1 MTMFKKYILSIV
13 LILSYLYSNAAA
25 SQKDNLS
32 IKIAIS
38 EYPPYSSEH
47 LKDFGIDNHQLN
59 KDENN
64 RFIKYGFDKKLKEA
78 QSARLYGKIFYF
90 GIIILITVI
99 IKNYY

>member
-1 MTMFKKYILSIV
+1 MTEAEKNAKKRKTMPLT
-13 LILSYLYSNAAA
+13 NA
-25 SQKDNLS
+25 
-32 IKIAIS
+32 
-38 EYPPYSSEH
+38 EFFTFFFFPVFR
-47 LKDFGIDNHQLN
+47 KDFGIDNHQLN

-90 GIIILITVI
+90 GIIILIAVI